1 MRRSPSSVLRS
12 LPSGFTLLE
21 FLAVITISA
30 ILAGIVIGVGRRAS
44 EAGKTARAKAEL
56 AAIGA
61 ALEAY
66 KGTFGDF
73 PRTDDEIQLLRALL
87 GQRGPASDATISGR
101 AMLETAR
108 FAVNGNVLID
118 PWERAYVYAYKVPAG
133 GWTNPGFVL
142 YSTGPD
148 GVDNANLLA
157 GGFPDIAT
165 PGNADNIHAIR

>member
-1 MRRSPSSVLRS
+1 M
-12 LPSGFTLLE
+12 
-21 FLAVITISA
+21 ITIIA
-30 ILAGIVIGVGRRAS
+30 LLAGLVIGIGRRTA
-44 EAGKTARAKAEL
+44 EAGKIARAKAEL
-56 AAIGA
+56 AAMGA

-66 KGTFGDF
+66 KRTFGDY
-73 PRTDDEIQLLRALL
+73 PHTDDEIQLLRALL

-108 FAVNGNVLID
+108 FAVTGNVLVD

-133 GWTNPGFVL
+133 GWTNPDFVL

-148 GVDNANLLA
+148 GVDNASLLA

-165 PGNADNIHAIR
+165 PGNADNIHANR